1 LKENDMSDPETR
13 TDVTV
18 VIGAG
23 GIGQA
28 IARRISSGRQIL
40 VANHTQDSADAAAK
54 VLEGAGFETTAMQA
68 DISSRAAVQ
77 AVVAKA
83 QELGPIKALVQAAGV
98 SPSQAPIEAI
108 LNVDLFGT
116 AVLLEEFGEVMAA
129 GGSGVVISS
138 QSGYRMPA
146 LTAEQD
152 ALLATA
158 SPEALLELD
167 FVTNVESTLHAYQM
181 SKRCNSLR
189 VRGEAVQ
196 WAKRGARVNS
206 ISPGII
212 VTPLAHDEL
221 HGERAEFYQ
230 AMLKDMPAGRA
241 GTPDEVA
248 ALAALIMGPEGGFI
262 TGSDFLIDGG
272 ATANFYYGPNAG
284 TILTVQR

>member
-1 LKENDMSDPETR
+1 MKE
-13 TDVTV
+13 VTV

-28 IARRISSGRQIL
+28 IARRVSSGRHIL
-40 VANHTQDSADAAAK
+40 VANHNQESADAAAS
-54 VLEGAGFETTAMQA
+54 VLSGAGFEVTAMA
-68 DISSRAAVQ
+68 VDVSERAMVQ
-77 AVVAKA
+77 AVVSKA
-83 QELGPIKALVQAAGV
+83 REFGSIKALIQAAGV

-108 LNVDLFGT
+108 LRVDLYGT
-116 AVLLEEFGEVMAA
+116 AMVLEEFGKVMAA
-129 GGSGVVISS
+129 GGAGVVISS

-152 ALLATA
+152 MLLATA
-158 SPEALLELD
+158 PAEELLALD
-167 FVTNVESTLHAYQM
+167 FVKGVRDTLHAYQM

-196 WAKRGARVNS
+196 WAKRDARINA

-212 VTPLAHDEL
+212 VTPLAYDEL

-230 AMLKDMPAGRA
+230 DMLRKMPAGRA

-248 ALAALIMGPEGGFI
+248 ALAAHIMGPEGGFI

-272 ATANFYYGPNAG
+272 ATANFFHGSDATPS
-284 TILTVQR
+284 R

>member
-1 LKENDMSDPETR
+1 MRK
-13 TDVTV
+13 DVTV

-28 IARRISSGRQIL
+28 IARRISSGRRIL
-40 VANHTQDSADAAAK
+40 VANHTQESADAAAT
-54 VLEGAGFETTAMQA
+54 VLEGAGFETTAMRA
-68 DISSRAAVQ
+68 DISDRNMVQ
-77 AVVAKA
+77 AVVQRA

-108 LNVDLFGT
+108 LKVDLYGT
-116 AVLLEEFGEVMAA
+116 SMVLEEFGAA
-129 GGSGVVISS
+129 IAEGGSGVVVSS

-158 SPEALLELD
+158 PAEELLQLD
-167 FVTNVESTLHAYQM
+167 FVRDVKDTLHAYQM

-189 VRGEAVQ
+189 VRGEAVK
-196 WAKRGARVNS
+196 WAKRGARINA

-212 VTPLAHDEL
+212 VTPLANDEL
-221 HGERAEFYQ
+221 HGERADFYR
-230 AMLKDMPAGRA
+230 AMLKKMSAGRA

-272 ATANFYYGPNAG
+272 ATASYFFGELAPWQAK
-284 TILTVQR
+284 

>member
-1 LKENDMSDPETR
+1 MTN
-13 TDVTV
+13 VTV

-28 IARRISSGRQIL
+28 IARRISNSRHIL
-40 VANHTQDSADAAAK
+40 VANHTQESADAAAQ
-54 VLEGAGFETTAMQA
+54 VLENAGFGTTAMQA
-68 DISSRAAVQ
+68 DVSERAMIK

-83 QELGPIKALVQAAGV
+83 QQIGPIKALVQAAGV
-98 SPSQAPIEAI
+98 SPSQAPIAAI
-108 LNVDLFGT
+108 LKVDLYGT
-116 AVLLEEFGEVMAA
+116 AMLLEEFGKVIAE

-152 ALLATA
+152 TLLATA
-158 SPEALLELD
+158 PADDLLQLD
-167 FVTNVESTLHAYQM
+167 FVRGVRDTLHAYQM

-189 VRGEAVQ
+189 VRGEAVR
-196 WAKRGARVNS
+196 WAKRGARINA

-221 HGERAEFYQ
+221 YGERAEFYR
-230 AMLKDMPAGRA
+230 AMLKKMPAGRA

-272 ATANFYYGPNAG
+272 ATANFYYGRDAG
-284 TILTVQR
+284 KS

>member
-1 LKENDMSDPETR
+1 MKK
-13 TDVTV
+13 DVTV

-28 IARRISSGRQIL
+28 IARRISSGRLIL
-40 VANHTQDSADAAAK
+40 VANHTQESADAAAR
-54 VLEGAGFETTAMQA
+54 VLEGAGFETTAMRA
-68 DISSRAAVQ
+68 DISDRTMIQS
-77 AVVAKA
+77 VVRRA

-98 SPSQAPIEAI
+98 SPSQAPVEAI
-108 LNVDLFGT
+108 LEVDLYGT
-116 AVLLEEFGEVMAA
+116 SMVLEEFGAVIAE

-138 QSGYRMPA
+138 QSGYRMRA
-146 LTAEQD
+146 LTPEQD

-158 SPEALLELD
+158 PAEELLKLD
-167 FVTNVESTLHAYQM
+167 FVRDVKDTLHAYQM

-189 VRGEAVQ
+189 VRGEAVK
-196 WAKRGARVNS
+196 WAKRGARINA

-212 VTPLAHDEL
+212 VTPLANDEL
-221 HGERAEFYQ
+221 HGERADFYQ
-230 AMLKDMPAGRA
+230 AMLKKMPAGRA

-272 ATANFYYGPNAG
+272 ATASYFYGELASG
-284 TILTVQR
+284 QAK

>member
-1 LKENDMSDPETR
+1 MI
-13 TDVTV
+13 DVTV

-28 IARRISSGRQIL
+28 IARRISSGRHIL
-40 VANHTQDSADAAAK
+40 VANHSQESADAAAK

-68 DISSRAAVQ
+68 DVSDRAMVQ
-77 AVVAKA
+77 AVVRKA
-83 QELGPIKALVQAAGV
+83 QTLGPIKALVQAAGV
-98 SPSQAPIEAI
+98 SPSQAPIESI
-108 LNVDLFGT
+108 LKVDLYGT
-116 AVLLEEFGEVMAA
+116 AMLLEEFGKVVAE

-158 SPEALLELD
+158 PAEDLLELD
-167 FVTNVESTLHAYQM
+167 FVKSVRDTLHAYQM

-189 VRGEAVQ
+189 VRGEAIN
-196 WAKRGARVNS
+196 WAKRGARINA

-221 HGERAEFYQ
+221 HGERAGFYQ
-230 AMLKDMPAGRA
+230 AMLKKMPAGRA

-248 ALAALIMGPEGGFI
+248 ALAAHIMGPEGGFI

-272 ATANFYYGPNAG
+272 ATANFFYGPDSKKE
-284 TILTVQR
+284 

>member
-1 LKENDMSDPETR
+1 M
-13 TDVTV
+13 TDITV
-18 VIGAG
+18 VFGAG

-28 IARRISSGRQIL
+28 IARRVSAGRHIV
-40 VANHTQDSADAAAK
+40 VANHTQASADAAAK
-54 VLEGAGFETTAMQA
+54 QLGDAGFEVTALQA
-68 DISSRAAVQ
+68 DISDRASVQ
-77 AVVAKA
+77 AVAAKA
-83 QELGPIKALVQAAGV
+83 QALGPIRALIQAAGV

-108 LNVDLFGT
+108 LKVDLYGT
-116 AVLLEEFGEVMAA
+116 AVVLDEFGPLMAA
-129 GGSGVVISS
+129 GGCGVVISS

-146 LTAEQD
+146 LSAEQD

-158 SPEALLELD
+158 PAEELLTLD
-167 FVTNVESTLHAYQM
+167 FVKSVRDTLHAYQM

-189 VRGEAVQ
+189 VRGEAVR
-196 WAKRGARVNS
+196 WAQRGARVNA

-221 HGERAEFYQ
+221 HGERASFYQ
-230 AMLKDMPAGRA
+230 AMLKKMPAGRA

-272 ATANFYYGPNAG
+272 GTAHFFHGAEASAA
-284 TILTVQR
+284 

>member
-1 LKENDMSDPETR
+1 MTE
-13 TDVTV
+13 VTV
-18 VIGAG
+18 VLGAG

-28 IARRISSGRQIL
+28 IDRRISSGRHIL
-40 VANHTQDSADAAAK
+40 VANHTQESADAAAK
-54 VLEGAGFETTAMQA
+54 VLENAGFETTAMQA
-68 DISSRAAVQ
+68 DVSDRAMIQ
-77 AVVAKA
+77 AVVVKA
-83 QELGPIKALVQAAGV
+83 QEVGPIKALVQAAGV

-108 LNVDLFGT
+108 LKVDLYGT
-116 AVLLEEFGEVMAA
+116 SMLLEEFGKVMAE

-158 SPEALLELD
+158 PADDLLALD
-167 FVTNVESTLHAYQM
+167 FVRNVGSTLHAYQM

-189 VRGEAVQ
+189 VRGEAVK
-196 WAKRGARVNS
+196 WAKRGARINA

-212 VTPLAHDEL
+212 ATPLAHDEL
-221 HGERAEFYQ
+221 YGERADFYQ
-230 AMLKDMPAGRA
+230 AMLKAMPAGRA

-272 ATANFYYGPNAG
+272 ATANFYYGPESG
-284 TILTVQR
+284 KS

>member
-1 LKENDMSDPETR
+1 V

-28 IARRISSGRQIL
+28 IARRISSGRHIL
-40 VANHTQDSADAAAK
+40 VANHSQNSADAAAK
-54 VLEGAGFETTAMQA
+54 VLETAGFETTAMQA
-68 DISSRAAVQ
+68 DVSDRARIQ
-77 AVVAKA
+77 AVVARA

-108 LNVDLFGT
+108 FKVDLYGT
-116 AVLLEEFGEVMAA
+116 AMLLEEFGKVMAE

-138 QSGYRMPA
+138 QSGHRMPA
-146 LTAEQD
+146 LSTEQD

-158 SPEALLELD
+158 PAEELLDLD
-167 FVTNVESTLHAYQM
+167 FVRGVKDTLHAYQM

-189 VRGEAVQ
+189 VRGEAVN
-196 WAKRGARVNS
+196 WAKRGARINA

-221 HGERAEFYQ
+221 HGERAGFYQ
-230 AMLKDMPAGRA
+230 AMLKKMPAGRA

-248 ALAALIMGPEGGFI
+248 TLAALIMGPEGGFI

-272 ATANFYYGPNAG
+272 ATADFFYGPRE
-284 TILTVQR
+284 TMP

>member
-1 LKENDMSDPETR
+1 MADA

-28 IARRISSGRQIL
+28 IARRVSSGRHIL
-40 VANHTQDSADAAAK
+40 VANHSQESADAAAEL
-54 VLEGAGFETTAMQA
+54 LEDAGFPTTAMAA
-68 DISSRAAVQ
+68 DVSDRDMVR
-77 AVVAKA
+77 AVVERARG
-83 QELGPIKALVQAAGV
+83 LGPIKALVQAAGV

-108 LNVDLFGT
+108 LHVDLYGT
-116 AVLLEEFGEVMAA
+116 AMLLEEFGPVMAS
-129 GGSGVVISS
+129 GGCGVVISS

-146 LTAEQD
+146 LAAEQD

-158 SPEALLELD
+158 PAEDLLSLD
-167 FVTNVESTLHAYQM
+167 FVRGVRDTLHAYQM

-189 VRGEAVQ
+189 VRGEAVN
-196 WAKRGARVNS
+196 WAKRGARINS

-212 VTPLAHDEL
+212 VTPLANDEL
-221 HGERAEFYQ
+221 HGERADFYQ
-230 AMLKDMPAGRA
+230 AMLTKMPAGRA

-272 ATANFYYGPNAG
+272 ATADFFYGPDANGA
-284 TILTVQR
+284 

>member
-1 LKENDMSDPETR
+1 MKEL
-13 TDVTV
+13 TV

-28 IARRISSGRQIL
+28 IARRVSQGRHIL
-40 VANHTQDSADAAAK
+40 VANHTQSSADEAAK
-54 VLEGAGFETTAMQA
+54 VLENAGFEVTAMQA
-68 DISSRAAVQ
+68 DVSDRGMVQ
-77 AVVAKA
+77 AVVRKA
-83 QELGPIKALVQAAGV
+83 RELGPIKALIQAAGV

-108 LNVDLFGT
+108 LKVDLYGT
-116 AVLLEEFGEVMAA
+116 AMLLEEFGQVMAE

-146 LTAEQD
+146 LSAEQD

-158 SPEALLELD
+158 AAEDLLSLD
-167 FVTNVESTLHAYQM
+167 FVKGVRDTLHAYQM

-189 VRGEAVQ
+189 VRGEAIR
-196 WAKRGARVNS
+196 WAKRGARINA

-212 VTPLAHDEL
+212 VTPLARDEL
-221 HGERAEFYQ
+221 YGERAAFYQ
-230 AMLKDMPAGRA
+230 GMLKKMPAGRA
-241 GTPDEVA
+241 GTPDEIA

-272 ATANFYYGPNAG
+272 ATANFFYGPEA
-284 TILTVQR
+284 QKQ

>member
-1 LKENDMSDPETR
+1 M

-28 IARRISSGRQIL
+28 VVRRISSGRHIL
-40 VANHTQDSADAAAK
+40 VANHTQESADAAARM
-54 VLEGAGFETTAMQA
+54 LEDAGFETTAMQA
-68 DISSRAAVQ
+68 DVSDRASIQ
-77 AVVAKA
+77 AVMSKA
-83 QELGPIKALVQAAGV
+83 QKLGPIKALVQAAGV

-108 LNVDLFGT
+108 LRVDLYGT
-116 AVLLEEFGEVMAA
+116 AMVLEEFGKVIAH

-146 LTAEQD
+146 LSAEQD

-158 SPEALLELD
+158 PAEDLLKID
-167 FVTNVESTLHAYQM
+167 FVRGVRDTLHAYQM

-189 VRGEAVQ
+189 VRGEAMN
-196 WAKRGARVNS
+196 WAKRGARINA

-212 VTPLAHDEL
+212 VTPLARDEL
-221 HGERAEFYQ
+221 LGERAEFYQ
-230 AMLKDMPAGRA
+230 AMLKKMPAGRA

-272 ATANFYYGPNAG
+272 ATANFYYGAASG
-284 TILTVQR
+284 RS

>member
-1 LKENDMSDPETR
+1 MI
-13 TDVTV
+13 DVTV
-18 VIGAG
+18 VFGAG

-28 IARRISSGRQIL
+28 IARRISSGRHIL
-40 VANHTQDSADAAAK
+40 VANHSQDSADAARK
-54 VLEGAGFETTAMQA
+54 VLEGAGFEVTAMQA
-68 DISSRAAVQ
+68 DVSDRAMVQ
-77 AVVAKA
+77 AVAARA
-83 QELGPIKALVQAAGV
+83 QELGPVRALVQAAGV

-108 LNVDLFGT
+108 LNIDLYGT
-116 AVLLEEFGEVMAA
+116 AVVLEEFGKVMAE

-146 LTAEQD
+146 LSAEQD

-158 SPEALLELD
+158 PAEELLELD
-167 FVTNVESTLHAYQM
+167 FVKGVRDTLHAYQM

-189 VRGEAVQ
+189 VRGEAVN
-196 WAKRGARVNS
+196 WAKRGARINA

-221 HGERAEFYQ
+221 HGERADFYQ
-230 AMLKDMPAGRA
+230 AMLKKMPAGRA

-272 ATANFYYGPNAG
+272 ATANFFYGPDAN
-284 TILTVQR
+284 RR

>member
-1 LKENDMSDPETR
+1 MK
-13 TDVTV
+13 DVTV

-28 IARRISSGRQIL
+28 IARRISSGRHIL
-40 VANHTQDSADAAAK
+40 VANHTQESADAAAK
-54 VLEGAGFETTAMQA
+54 ALENAGFDTTAMQA
-68 DISSRAAVQ
+68 DVSDRAMIRAVIG
-77 AVVAKA
+77 KA
-83 QELGPIKALVQAAGV
+83 QTLGPIKALVQAAGV

-108 LNVDLFGT
+108 LKVDLYGT
-116 AVLLEEFGEVMAA
+116 SMLLEEFGKVMAE

-158 SPEALLELD
+158 PAEALLELD
-167 FVTNVESTLHAYQM
+167 FVKSVKDTLHAYQM

-189 VRGEAVQ
+189 VRGEAIK
-196 WAKRGARVNS
+196 WAKRGARINS

-221 HGERAEFYQ
+221 HGERADFYQ
-230 AMLKDMPAGRA
+230 AMLKKMPAGRA

-272 ATANFYYGPNAG
+272 ATANFYYGPEAAKP
-284 TILTVQR
+284 

>member
-1 LKENDMSDPETR
+1 MA
-13 TDVTV
+13 DVTV

-28 IARRISSGRQIL
+28 IARRISSGRHIL
-40 VANHTQDSADAAAK
+40 VANHSQESADAAAK
-54 VLEGAGFETTAMQA
+54 LLENAGFETTAMQA
-68 DISSRAAVQ
+68 DVSDRALIQ
-77 AVVAKA
+77 AVVRRA
-83 QELGPIKALVQAAGV
+83 QELGPIMALVQAAGV

-108 LNVDLFGT
+108 LKVDLCGT
-116 AVLLEEFGEVMAA
+116 AMLLEEFGKVMAP

-158 SPEALLELD
+158 PADDLLALD
-167 FVTNVESTLHAYQM
+167 FVKGVKDTLHAYQM

-189 VRGEAVQ
+189 VRGEAVN
-196 WAKRGARVNS
+196 WAKRGARINA

-221 HGERAEFYQ
+221 HGERADFYQ
-230 AMLKDMPAGRA
+230 AMLKKMPAGRA

-248 ALAALIMGPEGGFI
+248 ALAAFIMGPEGSFI

-272 ATANFYYGPNAG
+272 ATANFFYGPDA
-284 TILTVQR
+284 RKS

>member
-1 LKENDMSDPETR
+1 MK
-13 TDVTV
+13 DVTV
-18 VIGAG
+18 VVGAG

-28 IARRISSGRQIL
+28 IARRISHNSRIL
-40 VANHTQDSADAAAK
+40 VANHTQDSADAAAR
-54 VLEGAGFETTAMQA
+54 VLELAGYDVVAMEA

-77 AVVAKA
+77 NIVAKA

-98 SPSQAPIEAI
+98 SPSQAPIEQI
-108 LNVDLFGT
+108 LTVDLYGT
-116 AVLLEEFGEVMAA
+116 AMLLEEFGKVIAP
-129 GGSGVVISS
+129 GGCGVVISS

-146 LTAEQD
+146 LTAQQD

-158 SPEALLELD
+158 PADKLLDLD
-167 FVTNVESTLHAYQM
+167 FVKGVKDTLHAYQM

-189 VRGEAVQ
+189 VRGEAVT
-196 WAKRGARVNS
+196 WAKRQARVNA

-221 HGERAEFYQ
+221 YGERADFYQ
-230 AMLKDMPAGRA
+230 SMLKDMPAGRA

-248 ALAALIMGPEGGFI
+248 ALAAHIMGPEAGFI

-272 ATANFYYGPNAG
+272 ATANFFYGSDG
-284 TILTVQR
+284 

>member
-1 LKENDMSDPETR
+1 MKN
-13 TDVTV
+13 VTV

-28 IARRISSGRQIL
+28 IARRISSDRHIL
-40 VANHTQDSADAAAK
+40 VANHTQESADAAAE
-54 VLEGAGFETTAMQA
+54 VLRRAGFDTTAMQA
-68 DISSRAAVQ
+68 DIADRGAVQ
-77 AVVAKA
+77 AVVRKA
-83 QELGPIKALVQAAGV
+83 QALGPIKALVQAAGV

-108 LNVDLFGT
+108 LKVDLYGT
-116 AVLLEEFGEVMAA
+116 AMVLEEFRSVMAE
-129 GGSGVVISS
+129 GGGGVVISS

-146 LTAEQD
+146 LTVEQD

-158 SPEALLELD
+158 PAEDLLALD
-167 FVTNVESTLHAYQM
+167 FVRNISDTLHAYQM

-189 VRGEAVQ
+189 VRGEAVH
-196 WAKRGARVNS
+196 WAKRGARINS

-221 HGERAEFYQ
+221 HGERADFYQ
-230 AMLKDMPAGRA
+230 AILKKMPAGRA

-248 ALAALIMGPEGGFI
+248 ALAALIMGAEGGFI

-272 ATANFYYGPNAG
+272 ATANFFYGQD
-284 TILTVQR
+284 TISSNH

>member
-1 LKENDMSDPETR
+1 MKE
-13 TDVTV
+13 VTV

-28 IARRISSGRQIL
+28 IARRISSGRHIL
-40 VANHTQDSADAAAK
+40 VANHNQESADAAAK
-54 VLEGAGFETTAMQA
+54 VLSGAGFEVTAMVV
-68 DISSRAAVQ
+68 DVSERAMVQ
-77 AVVAKA
+77 ALVRKA

-108 LNVDLFGT
+108 LKVDLYGT
-116 AVLLEEFGEVMAA
+116 AMMLEEFGNVMAE
-129 GGSGVVISS
+129 GGSGIVISS

-146 LTAEQD
+146 LTLEQD

-158 SPEALLELD
+158 PAEELLALD
-167 FVTNVESTLHAYQM
+167 FVKGVRDTLHAYQM

-189 VRGEAVQ
+189 VRGEAIH
-196 WAKRGARVNS
+196 WAQRRARINS

-212 VTPLAHDEL
+212 ITPLAYDEL

-230 AMLKDMPAGRA
+230 NMLRKMPAGRA

-248 ALAALIMGPEGGFI
+248 ALAAHIMGPEGGFI

-272 ATANFYYGPNAG
+272 ATANFFYGPDA
-284 TILTVQR
+284 TKPC